1 MAGKMLLPHLGGAA
15 AVWTT
20 CVLFFQ
26 FMLLLGYVYAHLLS
40 RIGSVR
46 KQMLTHVFVLLL
58 PFAFLP
64 IRFGAVSTESL
75 SLHPSA
81 QLLLL
86 LTTSVAVPFFVVSA
100 TAPLVQNWFSQS
112 RHESSS
118 DPYFLYSASNAGS
131 LLALM
136 AYPFIIEPH
145 VGVTAQTRIWA
156 FGYRALLMLLILTVV
171 ALREAQARQCAASRR
186 EAQARQC
193 AASRREAQ
201 ARQCAASRNERR
213 GKFGDSEQFPG
224 VQKLLTISEF
234 PSPDTWNRLY
244 WLAAAFVPSALML
257 AVTNH
262 IAANVGSVPFLWIVP
277 LALYLLAFIFAFAR
291 RLHISSTRVSRLI
304 PVVLL
309 AVFPLVAAGV
319 VAPPGLNWIVIGLHL
334 LLLYCVA
341 LLCHTRLAESRP
353 DPQYLTDFYFWIALG
368 GVLGGLFTATL
379 SPLIFNT
386 VLEYPLIV
394 ALLPFF
400 RVGPPARPTFTI
412 PVLLSGAILVT
423 WLILRFTHL
432 DSDT

>member
-1 MAGKMLLPHLGGAA
+1 MVGKMLLPYLGGAA

-40 RIGSVR
+40 RIGNVR

-58 PFAFLP
+58 PLAFLP

-156 FGYRALLMLLILTVV
+156 GGYAFLFFFILL
-171 ALREAQARQCAASRR
+171 S
-186 EAQARQC
+186 
-193 AASRREAQ
+193 
-201 ARQCAASRNERR
+201 
-213 GKFGDSEQFPG
+213 
-224 VQKLLTISEF
+224 
-234 PSPDTWNRLY
+234 
-244 WLAAAFVPSALML
+244 
-257 AVTNH
+257 
-262 IAANVGSVPFLWIVP
+262 
-277 LALYLLAFIFAFAR
+277 
-291 RLHISSTRVSRLI
+291 
-304 PVVLL
+304 
-309 AVFPLVAAGV
+309 AGV
-319 VAPPGLNWIVIGLHL
+319 
-334 LLLYCVA
+334 
-341 LLCHTRLAESRP
+341 
-353 DPQYLTDFYFWIALG
+353 
-368 GVLGGLFTATL
+368 
-379 SPLIFNT
+379 
-386 VLEYPLIV
+386 
-394 ALLPFF
+394 
-400 RVGPPARPTFTI
+400 
-412 PVLLSGAILVT
+412 
-423 WLILRFTHL
+423 LR
-432 DSDT
+432 DSA